1 MHIFIVIKIRL
12 LFNITLRN
20 NGETIRYFINISCAS
35 NQPYWLKCGFSEQ
48 TKIMTDT
55 RIISINVHK
64 PHFIDYKPKR
74 GHLNLKRAFYLR
86 LIYILFSSI
95 LLTGCSWTHA
105 RLTYDF
111 HAMQSNPQVLYEPGT
126 EDIAEKVVEL
136 LPAAMEIIEENQY
149 ALFLDRDAVRVFIF
163 NDRKR
168 YARFS
173 AASIKSR
180 GSATTNEIYLSEKMR
195 EDIDTLPLILI
206 HELSHVHI
214 RQYSGSF
221 KYVTDIPGW
230 FLEGFAVNVSAGGG
244 AESVTA
250 EQAKSA
256 MRNGW
261 HFRAVDRGRISG
273 HYTAHDYGLQPHMY
287 YRQAALFVKYL
298 ETSNPHAF
306 ARSIRDI
313 LDGTRFRE
321 VWPEHYGRDITKLW
335 QEYLEGIQAWQS
347 PGSRNRLTAGAPSVA
362 VVRYT
367 GTICRHED
375 KRREQAT

>member
-1 MHIFIVIKIRL
+1 MRSL
-12 LFNITLRN
+12 LVF
-20 NGETIRYFINISCAS
+20 
-35 NQPYWLKCGFSEQ
+35 FSA
-48 TKIMTDT
+48 
-55 RIISINVHK
+55 
-64 PHFIDYKPKR
+64 
-74 GHLNLKRAFYLR
+74 L
-86 LIYILFSSI
+86 
-95 LLTGCSWTHA
+95 LLTGCTWTHA

-111 HAMQSNPQVLYEPGT
+111 NSMTSNSQVLYEAGA
-126 EDIAEKVVEL
+126 EDMATQVAEL
-136 LPAAMEIIEENQY
+136 LPASMQVIEEKHH
-149 ALFLDRDAVRVFIF
+149 APFRDKDSIRVYVF

-168 YARFS
+168 YASFS

-230 FLEGFAVNVSAGGG
+230 FLEGIAVNVSTGGG

-250 EQAKSA
+250 EQAKTA

-273 HYTAHDYGLQPHMY
+273 HYTAHDYGLEPHMY

-298 ETSNPHAF
+298 ETSDPHAF

-321 VWPEHYGRDITKLW
+321 VWPEHYGRDITILW
-335 QEYLEGIQAWQS
+335 QEYLEGIQA
-347 PGSRNRLTAGAPSVA
+347 
-362 VVRYT
+362 
-367 GTICRHED
+367 
-375 KRREQAT
+375 